1 MVVTLQ
7 QQDPDKKTDPYIKD
21 DKSTYHTGKGT
32 CNELSK
38 SEAPIRNPDQNLR
51 NNMRYKD
58 HTPDS
63 DTRKGCIDCKY
74 NPDAWDQ
81 SLDSENGA
89 TILFASSFGNGN
101 A

>member
-1 MVVTLQ
+1 
-7 QQDPDKKTDPYIKD
+7 
-21 DKSTYHTGKGT
+21 
-32 CNELSK
+32 
-38 SEAPIRNPDQNLR
+38 
-51 NNMRYKD
+51 MRYKD

-101 A
+101 AKFNL